1 MLKFFR
7 KIRYIY
13 MEQNKTGKYFKYAIG
28 EIALVVIG
36 ILIALQINNWN
47 EARKES
53 DKLNQVYERVLID
66 VENDIKELSANLAFI
81 KNQER
86 VFKAVIND
94 SFTSDLLDIGLSR
107 VLANNY
113 TTNLNKAGVNQLK
126 ELTNRDSLSL
136 KIIEIY
142 DTMENYIVLQL
153 EKGLNEDS
161 NSLVKTLAKY
171 TWFPEW
177 QKKTIMKDNSSK
189 ELQDYFLTNMEYKHR
204 IIQAN
209 QYVYNNY
216 VPAIEYSIL
225 TLKDI
230 KKEIYSL
237 LNKTQ

>member
-1 MLKFFR
+1 
-7 KIRYIY
+7 
-13 MEQNKTGKYFKYAIG
+13 MEQHKTGKYLKYAIG

-53 DKLNQVYERVLID
+53 DKLNQVYERILID
-66 VENDIKELSANLAFI
+66 VENDINELTENLAYY
-81 KNQER
+81 KNQEY

-94 SFTSDLLDIGLSR
+94 SVTADLLDHGLSR
-107 VLANNY
+107 VLFDTY

-126 ELTNRDSLSL
+126 ELTNKDSLSL

-142 DTMENYIVLQL
+142 DFMENYMLLEL

-161 NSLVKTLAKY
+161 RALVNILRDNY
-171 TWFPEW
+171 VWFPEW

-189 ELQDYFLTNMEYKHR
+189 ELQDYFLTSMQYKHH

-209 QYVYNNY
+209 QDIYNNY
-216 VPAIEYSIL
+216 VPTIEYSIL

-230 KKEIYSL
+230 KKELQIL
-237 LNKTQ
+237 VNKT

>member
-1 MLKFFR
+1 
-7 KIRYIY
+7 
-13 MEQNKTGKYFKYAIG
+13 MEQNKTGKYLKYAFG
-28 EIALVVIG
+28 EILLVVIG

-47 EARKES
+47 ENRKES
-53 DKLNQVYERVLID
+53 DKLHQVYERILID
-66 VENDIKELSANLAFI
+66 VENDLNELSANLAYI
-81 KNQER
+81 EKQEP

-94 SFTSDLLDIGLSR
+94 SITSDLLDIGLSR
-107 VLANNY
+107 VLADSY

-142 DTMENYIVLQL
+142 DAMENIIVLNI
-153 EKGLNEDS
+153 EKTLNEDS
-161 NSLVKTLAKY
+161 KSLVNTLAKY

-189 ELQDYFLTNMEYKHR
+189 ELQDYFLTDMEYKHR

-230 KKEIYSL
+230 KKEL
-237 LNKTQ
+237 LILVGKT

>member
-7 KIRYIY
+7 KIRYNY
-13 MEQNKTGKYFKYAIG
+13 MEQNKTGKYLKYAFG
-28 EIALVVIG
+28 EILLVVIG

-47 EARKES
+47 ENRKES
-53 DKLNQVYERVLID
+53 DKLHQVYERILID
-66 VENDIKELSANLAFI
+66 VENDLNELSANLAYI
-81 KNQER
+81 EKQEP

-94 SFTSDLLDIGLSR
+94 SITSDLLDIGLSR
-107 VLANNY
+107 VLADSY

-142 DTMENYIVLQL
+142 DAMENIIVLNI
-153 EKGLNEDS
+153 EKTLNEDS
-161 NSLVKTLAKY
+161 KSLVNTLAKY

-189 ELQDYFLTNMEYKHR
+189 ELQDYFLTDMEYKHR

-230 KKEIYSL
+230 KKEL
-237 LNKTQ
+237 LILVGKT

>member
-1 MLKFFR
+1 
-7 KIRYIY
+7 
-13 MEQNKTGKYFKYAIG
+13 MEKNKTGKYLKYAFG

-53 DKLNQVYERVLID
+53 DKLHQVYERILID
-66 VENDIKELSANLAFI
+66 VENDLKELSANLVFI
-81 KNQER
+81 KNQEP

-94 SFTSDLLDIGLSR
+94 SITSDLLDIGLSR
-107 VLANNY
+107 VLADRY

-126 ELTNRDSLSL
+126 KLTNRDSLSL

-142 DTMENYIVLQL
+142 DAMENIIVLNI
-153 EKGLNEDS
+153 EKTLNEDS
-161 NSLVKTLAKY
+161 KSLVNTLAKY

-230 KKEIYSL
+230 KKKLEIL
-237 LNKTQ
+237 VGKT